1 MAYRFKDWDT
11 TYENDRSRAINAL
24 SYYCQPNKLV
34 GEGIGMMLMEADG
47 LEMYGVLGFLK
58 ALASTAPREWRGWL
72 VRNGSVM
79 DARRMSALTHIPMEK
94 IERALRFFST
104 APMDWLVLEVWPPL
118 PKRRGGVNVTGEG
131 REKDGSILTGLS
143 TDKGLSTDDQQ
154 QSNKQNGRFASAEAA
169 AEAQKRQFGAV
180 KSRIEDL
187 ERVSE
192 DDRTP
197 EQEAELKKMR
207 GVLKAIQ
214 KKQRAGDFTPVEEKK

>member
-47 LEMYGVLGFLK
+47 LELYGVLGFLK

-118 PKRRGGVNVTGEG
+118 PKRRGGVNATGAG
-131 REKDGSILTGLS
+131 REQDGSILTGLS